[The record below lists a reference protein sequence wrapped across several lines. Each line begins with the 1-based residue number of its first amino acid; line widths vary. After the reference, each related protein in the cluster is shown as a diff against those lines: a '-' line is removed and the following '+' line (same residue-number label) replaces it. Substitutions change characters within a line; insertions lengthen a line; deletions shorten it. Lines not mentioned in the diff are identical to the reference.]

1 VFKRLEPS
9 IKSKLQRC
17 DKEKQLTNATGGTMT
32 LLGELKITIDLEG
45 REGVTSFNDVS
56 VVVVNNLQSD
66 MLFGA
71 DILTKEKYK
80 SYKVDLSLQ
89 HIVFENQNGK
99 QESVVFNQEPV
110 EGLNEKPISVFM
122 LKKTRVPAHSSLVTT
137 EAVVLMAGHKLDV
150 IKRMQSK
157 DEEKQQEF
165 EVEEII
171 DRRQEKGQLYYLV
184 KWKNFDSSANSWEPI
199 SNLIHC
205 REMIK
210 EYEKKKKKVESV
222 EPLNVNQCL

>member
-1 VFKRLEPS
+1 
-9 IKSKLQRC
+9 
-17 DKEKQLTNATGGTMT
+17 MT

-45 REGVTSFNDVS
+45 PEGVTSFNDVS

-80 SYKVDLSLQ
+80 SYKVDFSLQ
-89 HIVFENQNGK
+89 RIMFEDRNGK
-99 QESVVFNQEPV
+99 QESVVFNQEPL
-110 EGLNEKPISVFM
+110 EGLKRKSISVFM

-137 EAVVLMAGHKLDV
+137 EAVVLMTGHKLDV
-150 IKRMQSK
+150 IKRMQSE
-157 DEEKQQEF
+157 DEEEQQEF

-171 DRRQEKGQLYYLV
+171 DRRQEKGKLYYLV
-184 KWKNFDSSANSWEPI
+184 KWKDFDSSANSWEPI
-199 SNLIHC
+199 SNLIHF

-210 EYEKKKKKVESV
+210 EYEKKKKVESV
-222 EPLNVNQCL
+222 EPLSVKQGL